1 MPITVTTKGDFRST
15 IDWLNRIVRGD
26 YKSKFDEYGRMG
38 VEALRAA
45 TPVDSGKTAESWE
58 YSVKSSP
65 GSTTIEWYNTNV
77 NGHVNIAIIIQYG
90 HGTGWGG
97 YVPPNDYIN
106 PALKPVYEAIER
118 DFAEV
123 FTK

>member
-1 MPITVTTKGDFRST
+1 MPISITTKGDFRST
-15 IDWLNRIVRGD
+15 IDWLTKIVNSN

-45 TPVDSGKTAESWE
+45 TPVNTGKTADSWTYE
-58 YSVKSSP
+58 VKSSP
-65 GSTTIEWYNTNV
+65 GRTTIEWKNTNV
-77 NGHVNIAIIIQYG
+77 NNHVNIALIIQYG

-106 PALKPVYEAIER
+106 PALKPVYDAIER

-123 FTK
+123 FK

>member
-1 MPITVTTKGDFRST
+1 MPISITTKGDFRST
-15 IDWLNRIVRGD
+15 IDWLTKIVNGN

-45 TPVDSGKTAESWE
+45 TPVNTGKTADSWTYE
-58 YSVKSSP
+58 VKSSP
-65 GSTTIEWYNTNV
+65 RSTTIEWKNTNV
-77 NGHVNIAIIIQYG
+77 NNHVNIALIIQYG

-106 PALKPVYEAIER
+106 PALKPVYDAIER

-123 FTK
+123 FK

>member
-1 MPITVTTKGDFRST
+1 MPISITTKGDFRST
-15 IDWLNRIVRGD
+15 IDWLTKIVNGN
-26 YKSKFDEYGRMG
+26 YNSKFDEYGRMG

-45 TPVDSGKTAESWE
+45 TPVDTGKTADSWVYE
-58 YSVKSSP
+58 VKSSP
-65 GSTTIEWYNTNV
+65 GSTTIEWHNTNI
-77 NGHVNIAIIIQYG
+77 NGNVNIAIIIQYG

-118 DFAEV
+118 DFSEV

>member
-1 MPITVTTKGDFRST
+1 MPISITTKGDFRST
-15 IDWLNRIVRGD
+15 IDWLTKIINGN

-45 TPVDSGKTAESWE
+45 TPVDTGKTADSWTYE
-58 YSVKSSP
+58 VKYSP
-65 GSTTIEWYNTNV
+65 GSTTIEWNNTNV

-118 DFAEV
+118 DFSEV

>member
-1 MPITVTTKGDFRST
+1 
-15 IDWLNRIVRGD
+15 
-26 YKSKFDEYGRMG
+26 MG

-45 TPVDSGKTAESWE
+45 TPVNTGKTADSWTYE
-58 YSVKSSP
+58 VKSSP
-65 GSTTIEWYNTNV
+65 GSTTIEWKNTNV
-77 NGHVNIAIIIQYG
+77 NNHVNIALIIQYG

-106 PALKPVYEAIER
+106 PALKPVYDAIER

-123 FTK
+123 FK